1 MDVFEDEEIGK
12 HSVTHYKVLE
22 RFTYVTMI
30 ECQLETGR
38 THQIRVHMRYIG
50 HPLFN
55 DNEYGGDKILK
66 GTRFSKYTQF
76 IKNCFKLLP
85 WQALHAKSL
94 GFIHPKSGKKV
105 YFDSELPE
113 DFKNLIQKWRVYS
126 NSNLF
131 TD

>member
-22 RFTYVTMI
+22 RFAYVTMI

-38 THQIRVHMRYIG
+38 THQIRVHMKYIG

-85 WQALHAKSL
+85 RQALHAKSL
-94 GFIHPKSGKKV
+94 GFIHPKIGKKV

-113 DFKNLIQKWRVYS
+113 DFKNLIKKWRAYS
-126 NSNLF
+126 NSNLL